1 MVLVST
7 HLREHGNGVPYSD
20 CIGHIHGQGYAGL
33 NCHVGNQRNHLVMFH
48 DSSSWVGCIGVVPF
62 CDIDTFV
69 RVVCTSARVIYSVKE
84 WINEA
89 SLG

>member
-33 NCHVGNQRNHLVMFH
+33 NCPVGNQRNHLVTFH
-48 DSSSWVGCIGVVPF
+48 DSSNPVSQVGCIGVVPF
-62 CDIDTFV
+62 CDLDTFV
-69 RVVCTSARVIYSVKE
+69 MVVCTSARVIYGVK
-84 WINEA
+84 
-89 SLG
+89 G